1 MAGSQTYRAE
11 IWCEARS
18 KFCVCSPEDGM
29 SGGFARAAHLEKLGW
44 HRLQC
49 EQAGCDILVA
59 LSTAYIRPPVAI
71 CSDWNVICSELLSLE
86 KVSWVGSNTQLLS
99 SVEPDVD
106 RFVKYFSLTVLVS
119 FYYTFIDTIF
129 VLYRLKNYKY
139 NRSNQFV
146 IFLLEDQL

>member
-1 MAGSQTYRAE
+1 
-11 IWCEARS
+11 
-18 KFCVCSPEDGM
+18 
-29 SGGFARAAHLEKLGW
+29 
-44 HRLQC
+44 
-49 EQAGCDILVA
+49 
-59 LSTAYIRPPVAI
+59 
-71 CSDWNVICSELLSLE
+71 
-86 KVSWVGSNTQLLS
+86 LS

-139 NRSNQFV
+139 KYNRSNQFV